1 MPSFIKNLTFD
12 CVDALR
18 VARFWA
24 ATLGSDVDEDSTAQR
39 AYLEAAAWGVQTS
52 GSGGIAV
59 RRRRRTAFTWIFEP
73 RPRCV
78 TRWNAW
84 STSALS
90 WSTGTTTLRSCSI
103 RKATSSASSSDRV
116 RVPRLIERPWQLAPS
131 TVVAAGFSDVD
142 IRRVPRSTA
151 HTSARLERSGPAS
164 GRSRVPVP

>member
-1 MPSFIKNLTFD
+1 MPSFIKISPSI
-12 CVDALR
+12 AWMR
-18 VARFWA
+18 SAWPGPGPPPSARTWTRTPPRSA
-24 ATLGSDVDEDSTAQR
+24 PTWKR
-39 AYLEAAAWGVQTS
+39 WRRGVQTS

-116 RVPRLIERPWQLAPS
+116 RVPRLIERPWHLAPS

-151 HTSARLERSGPAS
+151 HTSARLERSAAC
-164 GRSRVPVP
+164 GRSRVPVS